1 MQNVLNWLAL
11 PHGNYVIG
19 LNLLKQYCPNAPEIA
34 ALGKMDSKKNR
45 EIIKGYLFKLIPPK
59 APQKLVQ
66 IGAPSTKIITAKQIT
81 ASPSERQPTTLHPQK
96 QTNQREWGEQGRK
109 LLDAKARAVN
119 ARNKLCNQN
128 VDDDG
133 MDQSQRA
140 ELYAQIKKQFE
151 AMIDISHQLDSYQTH
166 GMVEQPKP
174 TEKLAP
180 NQMSDEALIN
190 AYRSAKSQISKATK
204 TRNEKAQ
211 SKWRATHAN
220 IIAEMQKRGIKTS
233 NLWA

>member
-174 TEKLAP
+174 TEKLP
-180 NQMSDEALIN
+180 PQQLNDEALIN
-190 AYRSAKSQISKATK
+190 AYRSAKSQISKAVK
-204 TRNEKAQ
+204 LRNQDAE
-211 SKWRATHAN
+211 SKWRQKYAT

-233 NLWA
+233 NL

>member
-133 MDQSQRA
+133 MDQSQRS

-174 TEKLAP
+174 TEKLP
-180 NQMSDEALIN
+180 PQQLNDEALIN
-190 AYRSAKSQISKATK
+190 AYRSAKSQISKAVK
-204 TRNEKAQ
+204 LRNQDAE
-211 SKWRATHAN
+211 SKWRQKYAT

-233 NLWA
+233 NL